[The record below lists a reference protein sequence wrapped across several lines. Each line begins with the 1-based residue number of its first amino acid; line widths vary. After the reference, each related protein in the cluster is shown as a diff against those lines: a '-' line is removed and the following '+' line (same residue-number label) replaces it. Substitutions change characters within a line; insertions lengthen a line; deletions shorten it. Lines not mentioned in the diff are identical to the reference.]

1 MIWSSTSGNRNTP
14 THSEVL
20 QFEPTDSSASYFNYP
35 LERETLTTTEFE
47 QDAGSTEDYVSFAV
61 TLRRIDLLS
70 KKLFNVGAC
79 KIIDDYYVN
88 YESDYVKRK

>member
-1 MIWSSTSGNRNTP
+1 MHRQEP
-14 THSEVL
+14 
-20 QFEPTDSSASYFNYP
+20 QFEPTDSSASYFNHP
-35 LERETLTTTEFE
+35 LAIERETLTTTEFE